1 VIRDA
6 TDVNPQPT
14 NDAIA
19 VRLER
24 IADLLEAQDANP
36 FRIASY
42 RRAANHLREWECSAA
57 TRLRCGGVEAL
68 RAIEGVG
75 EGLAATIAELVET
88 GHVALL
94 DRLESEIE
102 PEKLLQR
109 LPGVGPKL
117 AHRLHDALGVVT
129 LEELEQ
135 AAHDGRLE
143 RVDGVGRKKGETIRA
158 ALAGMLGARRSWR
171 GPARPLERPSV
182 ETLLAVDAE
191 YRVGAARGTL
201 QKIAPRRFNPDRVAW
216 LPIYH
221 CGRDGWQFTA
231 LFSNTQRAHELGRT
245 NDWVVIYY
253 HRDRRE
259 DQCTVITA
267 TSGPFAGQRIVR
279 GREEEC
285 RALQRRAIGQ
295 SMK

>member
-1 VIRDA
+1 
-6 TDVNPQPT
+6 VNPT

-19 VRLER
+19 AQLER
-24 IADLLEAQDANP
+24 IAGLLEAQDANP

-42 RRAANHLREWECSAA
+42 RRAANHLRQWDQSAA
-57 TRLRCGGVEAL
+57 AQFRCRGVEAL

-75 EGLAATIAELVET
+75 EGLAATIAEFVES
-88 GHVALL
+88 GHAALL

-117 AHRLHDALGVVT
+117 AHRLHDALGAVT

-135 AAHDGRLE
+135 AAYDGRLD
-143 RVDGVGRKKGETIRA
+143 RIDGVGRKKAETIRA
-158 ALAGMLGARRSWR
+158 ALAGMLGKRHAWR
-171 GPARPLERPSV
+171 GNAGSLDRPSV
-182 ETLLAVDAE
+182 EALLAVDAE
-191 YRVGAARGTL
+191 YRTGAARGTL
-201 QKIAPRRFNPDRVAW
+201 PKIAPRRFNPERTAW
-216 LPIYH
+216 LPIHH
-221 CGRDGWQFTA
+221 CTRDGWQFTA
-231 LFSNTQRAHELGRT
+231 LFSNTHRAHELGKT

-279 GREEEC
+279 GREDEC
-285 RALQRRAIGQ
+285 RALQRRNIR
-295 SMK
+295 